1 MKTKYLIKAAWLL
14 AVVMLIGCS
23 QEENNREAEKKGRA
37 SFTTQESSSST
48 RTTGIYSGSG
58 IDFYWTGKDKTI
70 WLIKSDGQPM
80 RSSTSSVTSRTAR
93 ATFYFEDDNGLN
105 ESSYKLR
112 YTGSKYTNE
121 ESSSDKVTIKAEQ
134 IQDKP
139 NDAEHIGT
147 DGDCGTATA
156 TYVGMNKDN
165 RRHYSFRLKHQAAYL
180 TFIPYSTASINMQLI
195 EIKVETTNTP
205 IAGTYEF
212 GDNGINTN
220 NPTSSSNTITLK
232 LKDPS
237 QFPILNTP
245 SPDKNAAIM
254 VLAPG
259 YYTSFKVTYKL
270 KNSSGSTETQSKTYY
285 NQELKAGKN
294 KPVKYNLA

>member
-1 MKTKYLIKAAWLL
+1 MVARSSHADRVFTRRKQSRSRKERSCIVHHPRKTHLLL
-14 AVVMLIGCS
+14 APQAYTAVL
-23 QEENNREAEKKGRA
+23 A
-37 SFTTQESSSST
+37 ST
-48 RTTGIYSGSG
+48 
-58 IDFYWTGKDKTI
+58 FYWTGKDKTI

-165 RRHYSFRLKHQAAYL
+165 RR
-180 TFIPYSTASINMQLI
+180 QLQ
-195 EIKVETTNTP
+195 
-205 IAGTYEF
+205 
-212 GDNGINTN
+212 
-220 NPTSSSNTITLK
+220 L
-232 LKDPS
+232 PS
-237 QFPILNTP
+237 
-245 SPDKNAAIM
+245 
-254 VLAPG
+254 
-259 YYTSFKVTYKL
+259 
-270 KNSSGSTETQSKTYY
+270 
-285 NQELKAGKN
+285 
-294 KPVKYNLA
+294 